1 MVDYDDVDVSDD
13 TGKKKHSIDV
23 LLKAANIADLL
34 NDEELAK
41 VAAQVS
47 NGYEIDVASREGWMR
62 RSAEGMK
69 LALQVKEEKT
79 YPWPKCANVKFPL
92 ITVAALQYHARA
104 FPTLVS
110 GTEVAMARVI
120 GLDPD
125 GQKSGRADRIKTHM
139 NWQCLEQDEG
149 WEEEHDKALL
159 VQPIAGC
166 AFFKHA
172 FDNAKGYVTD
182 RLVLPKD
189 FVINYW
195 TKDLAT
201 SPRYTHTFPMD
212 KNTIHQRQL
221 DGRFKKYPEGEQPS
235 PATDKDKNAIT
246 EAVDRRQGVTEP
258 AVEAEVTPY
267 FTGEQYCWYDFDGD
281 GYAEPYIVTFDIGS
295 GKVWRI
301 VARYHDDGIKKLPG
315 TEQIYDIK
323 PIRVFSKIPF
333 IPSPDGGFYDL
344 GLGQLAGPLNES
356 VNTAVNQLFDAGT
369 MATLGGGFVGRGFKS
384 KGGPFTFRPNEW
396 HPTDAPGDDL
406 RKNVLPLP
414 VREPSA
420 VLFQLLGFLVQYGE
434 RIVSAT
440 EIQVGESPGQNMKA
454 ETASILNDNGAR
466 VYTAI
471 YKRTWRGFRDGL
483 RIRYD
488 LNAIY
493 LEADND
499 YTDLTTGKGA
509 MVKLS
514 DYRGSHVHVV
524 PAADPNVISDAKMEK
539 LADMLMANA
548 MALPGHNKYKTIL
561 RAYKLKKVPNIDEI
575 LPPPKGP
582 DPQDPQKQIDL
593 PDFPPSPN
601 AKMMEVQIK
610 QKAQEL
616 KEKEFQAERQDMQ
629 ITMQV
634 DIMRELAEIDR
645 LHAQATKL
653 LAEAEGVDTGHQI
666 ALINAEIGA
675 RKHGMEGM
683 LKMLDIF
690 KKYQQPSKESASGTG
705 SDAKPNGAGLGGMA
719 AAGKN
724 GAGATGDPGLH

>member
-1 MVDYDDVDVSDD
+1 MADYEVEDI
-13 TGKKKHSIDV
+13 GKRKAVAIEKLLEAQNICELIDE
-23 LLKAANIADLL
+23 A
-34 NDEELAK
+34 ELAELST
-41 VAAQVS
+41 AMLE
-47 NGYEIDVASREGWMR
+47 GYNIDVASREGWMK

-79 YPWPKCANVKFPL
+79 YPWPKCSNVKFPL

-120 GLDPD
+120 GLDSD
-125 GQKSGRADRIKTHM
+125 GQKTERAERIKTHM

-195 TKDLAT
+195 TKDLQT

-212 KNTIHQRQL
+212 KNTIRQRQL
-221 DGRFKKYPEGEQPS
+221 DGRFKTYPETEEPT
-235 PATDKDKNAIT
+235 PATDKDQNALK
-246 EAVDRRQGVTEP
+246 EAQDKRQGVTEP
-258 AVEAEVTPY
+258 AVESEVTPF
-267 FTGEQYCWYDFDGD
+267 FTGEQYFWWDFDRD
-281 GYAEPYIVTFDIGS
+281 GYAEPYIGTFDIGS

-301 VARYHDDGIKKLPG
+301 VARYNSNSIKYRG
-315 TEQIYDIK
+315 QDVYDIK

-356 VNTAVNQLFDAGT
+356 VNTAVNQIFDAGT
-369 MATLGGGFVGRGFKS
+369 MSTLGGGFVGRGFKS

-414 VREPSA
+414 VREPSN

-499 YTDLTTGKGA
+499 FTDLTTGKGA
-509 MVKLS
+509 MVKVE
-514 DYRGSHVHVV
+514 DYRGSHVYVV
-524 PAADPNVISDAKMEK
+524 PAADPHVISDAKQEK

-548 MALPGHNKYKTIL
+548 MALPGHNKYKSIL

-575 LPPPKGP
+575 MPPPKGP
-582 DPQDPQKQIDL
+582 DPKDPSKEIDL
-593 PDFPPSPN
+593 PDFPPQPN
-601 AKMMEVQIK
+601 VKMLEVQVK
-610 QKAQEL
+610 QAAQKL
-616 KEKEFQAERQDMQ
+616 KETEFQADQQEKK
-629 ITMQV
+629 INMQV
-634 DIMRELAEIDR
+634 EIMHELAEIDL
-645 LHAQATKL
+645 LHAKATEALKN
-653 LAEAEGVDTGHQI
+653 AEGVDTGHQI
-666 ALINAEIGA
+666 ALINAEIAA
-675 RKHGMEGM
+675 RKHGLDGM

-690 KKYQQPSKESASGTG
+690 KSSPSKEQSNGGG
-705 SDAKPNGAGLGGMA
+705 SEAKPNGAGMGSMA
-719 AAGKN
+719 AN
-724 GAGATGDPGLH
+724 GADGASAASDQGLH